1 MINVKCLLFLCVLA
15 RVGETLHLISGEV
28 FIDIDDEQPLVSDQ
42 VKELFVSASCLNLLC
57 VHNTVHLLANYSVGN
72 YW

>member
-15 RVGETLHLISGEV
+15 CVGETPHLISGEV

-57 VHNTVHLLANYSVGN
+57 VHSTVHLLANYSVGN

>member
-1 MINVKCLLFLCVLA
+1 MIQEKKTLNICVLA
-15 RVGETLHLISGEV
+15 CVGETPHLISGEV

-57 VHNTVHLLANYSVGN
+57 VHSTVHLLANYSVGN